1 MIGGDIGG
9 MEMQVVYYKLFDLLK
24 ERGIMQKTISGDLK
38 ISGAVMQNLRHNK
51 GVTTET
57 IGKICEYLQC
67 QPSDIMEVIYD
78 TDVIKKQKEKAEIQ
92 AYIAELQEQL
102 KKI

>member
-1 MIGGDIGG
+1 MIVK
-9 MEMQVVYYKLFDLLK
+9 MQVVYYKLFDLLK

-57 IGKICEYLQC
+57 IGKICEYLHC
-67 QPSDIMEVIYD
+67 QPSDIMEVVYD
-78 TDVIKKQKEKAEIQ
+78 DNAEEKRKQQ
-92 AYIAELQEQL
+92 QIAELEKQLADL
-102 KKI
+102 KK